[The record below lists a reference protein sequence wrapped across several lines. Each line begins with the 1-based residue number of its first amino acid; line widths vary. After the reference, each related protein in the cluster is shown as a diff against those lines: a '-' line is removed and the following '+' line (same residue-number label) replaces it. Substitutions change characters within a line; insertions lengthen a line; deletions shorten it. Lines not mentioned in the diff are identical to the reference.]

1 MSEILKLSGSNYDD
15 ILLEVILLLTATMCI
30 HINYFT
36 TSSLLFNRLS
46 GVDKTALNPWLTDF
60 EKITL
65 SRCVALGFT
74 ARGRLQTEFF
84 VHRIQAVPN

>member
-1 MSEILKLSGSNYDD
+1 
-15 ILLEVILLLTATMCI
+15 
-30 HINYFT
+30 
-36 TSSLLFNRLS
+36 LFNRLS
-46 GVDKTALNPWLTDF
+46 GVDKMALNPWLTDF